1 MMLNDNIEQPYN
13 KFAPEGSIPIIS
25 KSLVKSRLSNKFH
38 EFMENIDNF
47 RIDAVDDFTIKEKS
61 RVKIVKDTHER
72 KIENRL
78 ETSHSNSK
86 SLKNLKEEKYFLI
99 KILFHSALLLTQV

>member
-1 MMLNDNIEQPYN
+1 MLINNLEQPYN

-38 EFMENIDNF
+38 EYMENIDNF
-47 RIDAVDDFTIKEKS
+47 RIDTLDNNIIKETS
-61 RVKIVKDTHER
+61 HVKFVYDTNER

-78 ETSHSNSK
+78 ETSHSNTK
-86 SLKNLKEEKYFLI
+86 SLKNLKEEKYLLI
-99 KILFHSALLLTQV
+99 

>member
-1 MMLNDNIEQPYN
+1 MMLNNNLEQPYN

-38 EFMENIDNF
+38 EYIENIDNF
-47 RIDAVDDFTIKEKS
+47 RIDTLDNDVVRETS
-61 RVKIVKDTHER
+61 HVKFVNDTHER
-72 KIENRL
+72 KIENKL

-86 SLKNLKEEKYFLI
+86 ILKNLKEEKYLI
-99 KILFHSALLLTQV
+99 I